1 MAALVAAVACGSSGS
16 TSVTSPTTARCQATV
31 TGAPSSF
38 GPSGGAGT
46 ITIGVAREC
55 TWGATSQAPWIA
67 IASGA
72 EGQGDGSVTYRVAE
86 NPDPV
91 ARQGT
96 IAVTDRHVAVPQEG
110 AACRFQI
117 SRNLDPIGA
126 RGGELVI
133 NIQTHSACTWTAA
146 SEVPWANVTPPSG
159 QGDATVRITV
169 SPNAGNARRISIM
182 VAGQRLETTQRSP
195 GAPPAP
201 EPPPAPKP
209 PAPTP
214 PPGPTPPPAPT
225 PPPGPTPEPA
235 PPPSPP
241 APTPPPPAPAPPPS
255 PTPPPE
261 KPIELAGKV
270 KTVSGSCPSLV
281 LKVKDYEVFTSS
293 ATEFRN
299 GQCTNIRT
307 GTEIVV
313 QGVELPDRR
322 IRAVKIRIKSGD
334 DDDDDDD
341 DDRGGDDRE
350 SDDSE

>member
-1 MAALVAAVACGSSGS
+1 
-16 TSVTSPTTARCQATV
+16 V
-31 TGAPSSF
+31 TGAPSPF

-46 ITIGVAREC
+46 ISIGVAREC
-55 TWGATSQAPWIA
+55 TWSATSQAPWIA

-117 SRNLDPIGA
+117 SRNLDPVGA

-133 NIQTHSACTWTAA
+133 DIRTHSACTWTAA
-146 SEVPWANVTPPSG
+146 SEVPWANATPPSG
-159 QGDATVRITV
+159 QGDATVHVTV
-169 SPNAGNARRISIM
+169 GPNAGNARRISIM

-201 EPPPAPKP
+201 A
-209 PAPTP
+209 
-214 PPGPTPPPAPT
+214 PPPAPT
-225 PPPGPTPEPA
+225 PPPAPNPAPSPTPEPA
-235 PPPSPP
+235 PPPPSPP
-241 APTPPPPAPAPPPS
+241 APTPPPPTPEPAPS
-255 PTPPPE
+255 PTPEPSPPPE
-261 KPIELAGKV
+261 KPIDLAGKV
-270 KTVSGSCPSLV
+270 KSVSGSCPSLI
-281 LKVKDYEVFTSS
+281 LQVKDYEVFTSS
-293 ATEFRN
+293 ATEFRR
-299 GQCTNIRT
+299 GGCTDIKR
-307 GTEIVV
+307 GTEVVV
-313 QGVELPDRR
+313 QGVELPELR
-322 IRAVKIRIKSGD
+322 IRAVKITIKGG
-334 DDDDDDD
+334 DDDDDD